1 MNVYEQTRVC
11 KNSPIFNKDIN
22 RTIFSIAYQKKN
34 LHLPDWKESRQI
46 QVLKKYPLR
55 DSEIPIVLE
64 DFLLKNFN
72 IQEFVFSFLTLKLRF
87 LVGLSTDVREVS
99 ALVCGHGRLRQLLR
113 QNALRC
119 LDWI

>member
-1 MNVYEQTRVC
+1 M
-11 KNSPIFNKDIN
+11 
-22 RTIFSIAYQKKN
+22 
-34 LHLPDWKESRQI
+34 
-46 QVLKKYPLR
+46 KKYPLR

-99 ALVCGHGRLRQLLR
+99 ALVCGHGRLRQLL
-113 QNALRC
+113 QSFTLFG
-119 LDWI
+119 LDMTKL

>member
-1 MNVYEQTRVC
+1 M
-11 KNSPIFNKDIN
+11 
-22 RTIFSIAYQKKN
+22 KKN
-34 LHLPDWKESRQI
+34 
-46 QVLKKYPLR
+46 PLR

-87 LVGLSTDVREVS
+87 LVDLSTDVREVS
-99 ALVCGHGRLRQLLR
+99 ALVCVHGQLRQLLR
-113 QNALRC
+113 QNALRY